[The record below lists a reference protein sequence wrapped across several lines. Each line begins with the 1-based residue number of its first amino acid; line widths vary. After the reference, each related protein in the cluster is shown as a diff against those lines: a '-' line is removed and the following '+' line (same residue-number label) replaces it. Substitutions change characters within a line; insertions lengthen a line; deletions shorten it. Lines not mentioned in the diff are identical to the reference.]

1 MSALYK
7 TGVTVGKFSPPHLGH
22 AHLISTAAAQVA
34 TLYILL
40 CHKTGQIDPKLRV
53 AWLKEATPAN
63 CRYLITPDDLPDTP
77 EPWAKRAQELIA
89 APIDAAFTS
98 EEYGET
104 WAQLMGAQA
113 ICIDLHRSTVPIS
126 ATAIRENLVEHF
138 TYLVPAARAAL
149 TKRFVLAG
157 AESSGKTTLSKA
169 LAKTLNTVWIPEYG
183 RLYCEG
189 RGLER
194 DWSAYEFEHIAAM
207 QSQMINAMARQSDK
221 GVLIA
226 DTDSLVTRVWQQRYV
241 PDSELIELTTSAD
254 HYFVCEPVE
263 WEQDGT
269 RESQAFRQTMLADT
283 ITLIN
288 STNTPY
294 TLLSGPHEERLATAM
309 NIICEQ
315 QAQLQ

>member
-1 MSALYK
+1 
-7 TGVTVGKFSPPHLGH
+7 
-22 AHLISTAAAQVA
+22 
-34 TLYILL
+34 
-40 CHKTGQIDPKLRV
+40 
-53 AWLKEATPAN
+53 
-63 CRYLITPDDLPDTP
+63 
-77 EPWAKRAQELIA
+77 
-89 APIDAAFTS
+89 
-98 EEYGET
+98 
-104 WAQLMGAQA
+104 
-113 ICIDLHRSTVPIS
+113 
-126 ATAIRENLVEHF
+126 
-138 TYLVPAARAAL
+138 
-149 TKRFVLAG
+149 
-157 AESSGKTTLSKA
+157 
-169 LAKTLNTVWIPEYG
+169 
-183 RLYCEG
+183 
-189 RGLER
+189 
-194 DWSAYEFEHIAAM
+194 M